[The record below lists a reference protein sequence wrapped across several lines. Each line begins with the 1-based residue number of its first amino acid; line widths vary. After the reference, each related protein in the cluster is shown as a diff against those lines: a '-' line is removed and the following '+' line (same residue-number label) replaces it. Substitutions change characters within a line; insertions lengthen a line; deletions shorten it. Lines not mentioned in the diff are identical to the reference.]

1 MKRKICVRSMFLG
14 AGIMAVGI
22 TMGQFV
28 TPNIPAQNNG
38 VFDKIQCREIEVID
52 ENDKVGIVLKS
63 DVHANR
69 ILIYDLEMDARA
81 IILQNSE
88 EGNQIELMRVPAKF
102 MNNYGVRLFSSR
114 EVNLV
119 SVSHPQKMAD
129 AIELAAGTITH
140 SMIRDRTG
148 AAESGGY
155 HELTVRDYKDPPDAW
170 SIVSSEHGNFL
181 WQWLRK
187 KQEPVWT
194 EW

>member
-1 MKRKICVRSMFLG
+1 MKRKICVRSMVLG
-14 AGIMAVGI
+14 AGIMLIGLAVGAI
-22 TMGQFV
+22 V
-28 TPNIPAQNNG
+28 SSPLIAQNNG

-81 IILQNSE
+81 IVLQNSE
-88 EGNQIELMRVPAKF
+88 DGNQIELMRVPAEF
-102 MNNYGVRLFSSR
+102 MNNDGVRLLSSR

-140 SMIRDRTG
+140 SM
-148 AAESGGY
+148 AEPGGY
-155 HELTVRDYKDPPDAW
+155 HGLTVRDYKDPPDAW
-170 SIVSSEHGNFL
+170 RIVSSEHGNFL
-181 WQWLRK
+181 WQWLRR